1 MSKTDTKKG
10 APPLNAVRVFVAAA
24 RCLSF
29 SRAARE
35 LGMTQSGVSHH
46 VAGLERHLGHRL
58 FARRGA
64 ALALTDAGRL
74 YFDTVGEAVATIELA
89 TSQLAPAPP
98 GGGLVVRTSLPT
110 FAMAV
115 LIPAL
120 PHFTRGRALA
130 VEVVTSL
137 SPPAAEDVYDVL
149 ISRDLAVGD
158 DGAHWI
164 LAAEE
169 LTCVATP
176 QVLRD
181 NTGKPVD
188 EWPFIIAKSRPDTLA
203 AWTNRQA
210 IDPHRIRI
218 AAAFEHYFLAIPAAV
233 AGMGFLVAPR
243 LLVAGALAEGR
254 LAETDRPAL
263 RGDARY
269 QACINPRSAAPEA
282 AKEFCRWLAAQ
293 VKDARGNGRDAAPEQ
308 RRPA

>member
-1 MSKTDTKKG
+1 MSKNDTKKN

-46 VAGLERHLGHRL
+46 VAGLEGHLGRRL

-64 ALALTDAGRL
+64 TLALTDAGRL
-74 YFDTVGEAVATIELA
+74 YFDTVREAVATIELA

-98 GGGLVVRTSLPT
+98 GGSLIVRTSLPT

-120 PHFTRGRALA
+120 PRFMSEHA
-130 VEVVTSL
+130 VAVDVVTSL

-149 ISRDLAVGD
+149 ISRDLAVDD
-158 DGAHWI
+158 DGAHWN
-164 LAAEE
+164 LGAEE
-169 LTCVATP
+169 LACVATP
-176 QVLRD
+176 QVLRG
-181 NTGKPVD
+181 NAVKPVGD
-188 EWPFIIAKSRPDTLA
+188 WPFIIAKSRPDTLA

-218 AAAFEHYFLAIPAAV
+218 AAAFEHYFLAISAAI
-233 AGMGFLVAPR
+233 AGMGFLVTPR
-243 LLVAGALAEGR
+243 LLVADALADGR
-254 LAETDRPAL
+254 LAETDHPSL
-263 RGDARY
+263 RGDAY
-269 QACINPRSAAPEA
+269 YKAFINPRSAASDT
-282 AKEFCRWLAAQ
+282 AKDFCRWLAAE
-293 VKDARGNGRDAAPEQ
+293 VKEAHGNGRE
-308 RRPA
+308 RRMA